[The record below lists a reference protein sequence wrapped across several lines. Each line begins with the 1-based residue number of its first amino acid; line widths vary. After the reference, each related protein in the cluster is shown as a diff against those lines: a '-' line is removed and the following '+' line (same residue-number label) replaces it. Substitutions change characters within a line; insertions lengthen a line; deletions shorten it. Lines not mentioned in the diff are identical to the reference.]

1 LDGSRL
7 DGETP
12 PSEPPVSR
20 RTKRRYLGS
29 WTLPSGNSCDVY
41 LAREGLRLQWDRP
54 PSHDWPPEDVVHYRA
69 VTLPEIL
76 RAVSSAT
83 GQSVLGVSL

>member
-1 LDGSRL
+1 M
-7 DGETP
+7 
-12 PSEPPVSR
+12 SR

-76 RAVSSAT
+76 RAVCAGELT
-83 GQSVLGVSL
+83 LDDVTPAGVGAYFSERGSDPDG